1 MTILYYKEYTMREN
15 PEQTIQIADFEW
27 INNAKE
33 DYEAMVKHFKEEV
46 EFWKKKGFD
55 NNGFQVKMITVE
67 ADADFQ
73 IPNQA
78 TLMTASWDDAAECWV
93 RNIKSVKLVED

>member
-1 MTILYYKEYTMREN
+1 MTTLQYKEYTTREN
-15 PEQTIQIADFEW
+15 PAQTIEIANFEW

-33 DYEAMVKHFKEEV
+33 DYEAMVRHFREEA
-46 EFWKKKGFD
+46 EFWQKKGFAS
-55 NNGFQVKMITVE
+55 NGFQVKMITVE
-67 ADADFQ
+67 ADADWQ

-93 RNIKSVKLVED
+93 RNIKTIKLVEE